1 MIIYVHKKLHILIVR
16 YLWILLIVAMDII
29 SKRKLINILFLFY
42 FKKSILKNMKDSM
55 MFNKETTFENGILN
69 LLFAKK
75 AIIEFI
81 DFIKKERFSRYN
93 SWIIIQA
100 TDKRRF
106 DVYKRGVKG
115 LNFITEFHNGVKSLI
130 WKEEKNE

>member
-1 MIIYVHKKLHILIVR
+1 MDFINCGSGYYVKEKINKHTIFVLFQKEYIKKHERLEWYVV
-16 YLWILLIVAMDII
+16 LWVYR
-29 SKRKLINILFLFY
+29 KRK
-42 FKKSILKNMKDSM
+42 KADSM

-100 TDKRRF
+100 TDERRF
-106 DVYKRGVKG
+106 NVYKRGVKG
-115 LNFITEFHNGVKSLI
+115 LNFITEFHNGAKSLI

>member
-1 MIIYVHKKLHILIVR
+1 MDFINCGYGYYVKEKINKYTIFVLFQKEYIKKHERLEWYVV
-16 YLWILLIVAMDII
+16 LWVY
-29 SKRKLINILFLFY
+29 RK
-42 FKKSILKNMKDSM
+42 KKKADTM
-55 MFNKETTFENGILN
+55 MSNKETTFENGILN

-100 TDKRRF
+100 TDERRF
-106 DVYKRGVKG
+106 NVYKRGVKG
-115 LNFITEFHNGVKSLI
+115 LNFITEFHNGAKSLI

>member
-1 MIIYVHKKLHILIVR
+1 MDFINCGSGYYVKEKINKHTIFVLFQKEYIKKHERLEWYVV
-16 YLWILLIVAMDII
+16 LWVYR
-29 SKRKLINILFLFY
+29 KRK
-42 FKKSILKNMKDSM
+42 KADSM
-55 MFNKETTFENGILN
+55 MFNKETTFKNGILN

-100 TDKRRF
+100 TDERRF
-106 DVYKRGVKG
+106 NVYKRGVKG
-115 LNFITEFHNGVKSLI
+115 LNFITEFHNGAKSLI